1 MGRELT
7 PQEWEEVKQ
16 ARREHVKKMSR
27 FWGMSEE
34 EYERLYRPTAQGGQ
48 MQHEKVRAVS
58 AMEGAVKKI
67 FQGFFDSLKTEN
79 YQEAID
85 TVENIDGMSDDD
97 FSILLAKRMSVFDE
111 EEREAAKQMV
121 LRRIE
126 RWQEDEPLSLR
137 EVILLDIQALIR
149 SHNYRAK
156 DKIE

>member
-1 MGRELT
+1 
-7 PQEWEEVKQ
+7 
-16 ARREHVKKMSR
+16 
-27 FWGMSEE
+27 
-34 EYERLYRPTAQGGQ
+34 
-48 MQHEKVRAVS
+48 MQHEKARAVS

-79 YQEAID
+79 YQETID

-97 FSILLAKRMSVFDE
+97 FSILLAKRMSIFDE